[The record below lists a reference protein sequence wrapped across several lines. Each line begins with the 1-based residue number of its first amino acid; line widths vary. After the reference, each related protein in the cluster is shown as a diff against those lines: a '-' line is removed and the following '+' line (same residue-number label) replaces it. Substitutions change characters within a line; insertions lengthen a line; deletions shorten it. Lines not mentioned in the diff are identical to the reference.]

1 MFEKVI
7 QISMLYDFYGQLLT
21 EKQREIM
28 QFYYEDDFSLGEISE
43 NLKISRQAVYDTIK
57 KSEKT
62 LQEYEE
68 KLRLYQRFKES
79 EEIYKLVFERIDE
92 LIENGE
98 LDMNIKKKLY
108 EIKEMIQNNR

>member
-1 MFEKVI
+1 
-7 QISMLYDFYGQLLT
+7 MLYDFYGQLLT

>member
-21 EKQREIM
+21 KKQREIM
-28 QFYYEDDFSLGEISE
+28 HFYYEDDFSLGEISE

-57 KSEKT
+57 KSEKI

-68 KLRLYQRFKES
+68 KLKLYQRFKES
-79 EEIYKLVFERIDE
+79 EETYKMVLKKIDE
-92 LIENGE
+92 LIEKDKSNT
-98 LDMNIKKKLY
+98 DIKMKLY